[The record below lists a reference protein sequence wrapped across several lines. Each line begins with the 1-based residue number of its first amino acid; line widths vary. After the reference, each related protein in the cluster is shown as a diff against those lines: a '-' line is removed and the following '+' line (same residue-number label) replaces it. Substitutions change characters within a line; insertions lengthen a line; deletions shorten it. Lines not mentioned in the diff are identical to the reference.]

1 MSKPPAF
8 DRIFAQLSCSD
19 IVGSRLWFEKFFGR
33 APDAEPMAGLSEW
46 HHQKAAG
53 LQLFENADNAGR
65 GTLTVIV
72 SDLKAEH
79 ARTEALGLKP
89 GPIEAATTTS
99 LVRLHDPD
107 GNLVVLAQPGEA

>member
-1 MSKPPAF
+1 MTKATTF
-8 DRIFAQLSCSD
+8 ECIFAELSCSA
-19 IVGSRLWFEKFFGR
+19 ISESRLWFEKFFGR
-33 APDAEPMAGLSEW
+33 APDAEPMPGLSEW

-53 LQLFENADNAGR
+53 LQLFENSKNAGH

-72 SDLKAEH
+72 SNLKAEH
-79 ARTEALGLKP
+79 SRIDALGLKP

-107 GNLVVLAQPGEA
+107 GNLVVLAQPGES